1 MGQMTDARIAA
12 WQETHGIEPA
22 TGDRAEKLRE
32 LSRLAYELIRVIE
45 LEISGIRDGDGAWH
59 GSDPL
64 DGTVLQISDCWQR
77 FKADVPQ
84 PAQTDTFL
92 DDFLP

>member
-12 WQETHGIEPA
+12 WQETHGIEA
-22 TGDRAEKLRE
+22 AEGARAEKLRE
-32 LSRLAYELIRVIE
+32 LSRLAYELIRMIE
-45 LEISGIRDGDGAWH
+45 LEMSGIRDGDGAWH

-77 FKADVPQ
+77 FKAAGSEADR
-84 PAQTDTFL
+84 L

>member
-1 MGQMTDARIAA
+1 MGQMTDAKIAA
-12 WQETHGIEPA
+12 WQEAHGIGPA
-22 TGDRAEKLRE
+22 TGDSAKKLRE
-32 LSRLAYELIRVIE
+32 LSGLAYELIRMIE

-59 GSDPL
+59 GCDPL
-64 DGTVLQISDCWQR
+64 DGTVRQISDCWQR
-77 FKADVPQ
+77 FKDAAKQ